1 MLLCVMNPN
10 KFRATEFL
18 IKYHE
23 KRNDKI
29 IVFSDNVFALKHYA
43 TTLQRP
49 YIYGPTSQSERIQ
62 ILQNFKYNPKIN
74 TIFVSKVA
82 DTSFDLPE
90 ANVLIQISSHG
101 GSRRQEAQRLGRILR
116 AKKGALAEEYNA
128 FFYTL
133 VSQDTAEMS
142 FSRKRQRFLVNQ
154 GYAYKVITKLA
165 GLENDADIKYKTRD
179 EQVLLLQQVMAATDA
194 DIGEEEVLVGKIH
207 SI

>member
-165 GLENDADIKYKTRD
+165 GLENDMDIKYKTRE

-194 DIGEEEVLVGKIH
+194 DIGEEEVLVGKRH